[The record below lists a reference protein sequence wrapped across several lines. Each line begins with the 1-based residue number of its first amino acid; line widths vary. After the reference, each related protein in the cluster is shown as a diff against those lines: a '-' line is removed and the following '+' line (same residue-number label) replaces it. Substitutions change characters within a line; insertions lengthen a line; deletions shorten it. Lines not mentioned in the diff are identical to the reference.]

1 MSTALFISLK
11 LPKLLGS
18 LLSEGT
24 KVNKQGGDFFGGPV
38 AETPHSQC
46 GGPGF
51 DPWSGNW
58 IPRTTTKTQH
68 NQIKKYYLKNKI
80 NCQAPLYQRSAAE

>member
-1 MSTALFISLK
+1 MSTVLLISLK

-24 KVNKQGGDFFGGPV
+24 NVNKQGGDFSGGPE
-38 AETPHSQC
+38 AETPHSQYC
-46 GGPGF
+46 GPGF

-58 IPRTTTKTQH
+58 IPHTTTKAQH
-68 NQIKKYYLKNKI
+68 NQINKYYLKNKI
-80 NCQAPLYQRSAAE
+80 NCQPPLYQRSAAE